1 MRSIAIATLAAVIG
15 LAGPALA
22 VDRSG
27 EFALGFN
34 NTDAPVGLRYFFSE
48 KVGADLG
55 LGFES
60 TDLGSESAS
69 SLFLEA
75 GVSYIVFDYDDAYF
89 FVRPAV
95 AFSSLDD
102 RVYGTGAAADVA
114 GADATWTVIDLKLNL
129 GAEVRLAE
137 RFGLTFQHGLMFT
150 TTSLPD
156 EIVPDGGEDSYTDFS
171 TFGENVTEAGV
182 WFTF

>member
-1 MRSIAIATLAAVIG
+1 MRSIAIVTLAAVIG

-60 TDLGSESAS
+60 IDLGSESAS

-75 GVSYIVFDYDDAYF
+75 GVSYIVFDYDDSYF

-102 RVYGTGAAADVA
+102 RVYGTGSE
-114 GADATWTVIDLKLNL
+114 DATWSVIDLKLNL

-156 EIVPDGGEDSYTDFS
+156 EIVPEGGEDSLTDFS

>member
-1 MRSIAIATLAAVIG
+1 MRKIAIVTLVALIATAGTAVAA
-15 LAGPALA
+15 
-22 VDRSG
+22 DREG

-60 TDLGSESAS
+60 QDLGEESAS
-69 SLFLEA
+69 SLFLEV
-75 GVSYIVFDYDDAYF
+75 GVSYILYDYNDSYF
-89 FVRPAV
+89 FVRPAL
-95 AFSSLDD
+95 AYASLDD
-102 RVYGTGAAADVA
+102 RVYGTGQ
-114 GADATWTVIDLKLNL
+114 ADATWTVLDLKLNL

-137 RFGLTFQHGLMFT
+137 RFGLTFQHGLVFSS
-150 TTSLPD
+150 TSLPD
-156 EIVPDGGEDSYTDFS
+156 EIVEEGGEDSFTDFS

>member
-1 MRSIAIATLAAVIG
+1 MRTIAITTLALV
-15 LAGPALA
+15 LALGSTATA
-22 VDRSG
+22 ADREG

-34 NTDAPVGLRYFFSE
+34 TTDAPVGLRYFFSE

-60 TDLGSESAS
+60 TDLGAESATS
-69 SLFLEA
+69 MFLEL
-75 GVSYIVFDYDDAYF
+75 GVSYILFDYDSSYF
-89 FVRPAV
+89 FVRPALGY
-95 AFSSLDD
+95 ASLDD
-102 RVYGTGAAADVA
+102 RVYGTGT
-114 GADATWTVIDLKLNL
+114 ADATWTRLDFELNL

-137 RFGLTFQHGLMFT
+137 RFGLTFQHGLRFT
-150 TTSLPD
+150 STSLPD
-156 EIVPDGGEDSYTDFS
+156 EIVGDGEEDSYTDFS

>member
-1 MRSIAIATLAAVIG
+1 MRNVVIMALVG
-15 LAGPALA
+15 IMLAGTAGA
-22 VDRSG
+22 ADRSG

-34 NTDAPVGLRYFFSE
+34 NNDAPVGLRYFFSE

-60 TDLGSESAS
+60 VDQGAESAS

-75 GVSYIVFDYDDAYF
+75 GLTYVLYDYDSSFF
-89 FVRPAV
+89 FVRPAI
-95 AFSSLDD
+95 AYSSLDD
-102 RVYGTGAAADVA
+102 RVYGTGAA
-114 GADATWTVIDLKLNL
+114 DATWSVLELQLNL

-137 RFGLTFQHGLMFT
+137 RFGLTFQHGLAFT
-150 TTSLPD
+150 STSLPD
-156 EIVPDGGEDSYTDFS
+156 EILSDGDEDSFTDFS